1 MLCCVCEDFGT
12 ILDILL
18 YFLIIIQ
25 DFFMKFFTDIV
36 AIILTVTQ
44 KMAYGMLLILGIF
57 LYVLKKVKYSHNI
70 CTEILCITHIMT
82 KQKKIRIFW
91 VSLHLSILG
100 FLVYFGTCSS
110 KWAYIKYVGGTGG
123 EGAEGFTNFFKKI
136 FLSPGDHRPKYFLA
150 Q

>member
-12 ILDILL
+12 ILDIFL

-25 DFFMKFFTDIV
+25 DFFMKFCTDILAV
-36 AIILTVTQ
+36 ILTVTQ

-57 LYVLKKVKYSHNI
+57 LYVLKKLKYSHNI

-91 VSLHLSILG
+91 VSLHLFILG

-110 KWAYIKYVGGTGG
+110 KGAYIKYVGRGG
-123 EGAEGFTNFFKKI
+123 GGFYKFFKKI